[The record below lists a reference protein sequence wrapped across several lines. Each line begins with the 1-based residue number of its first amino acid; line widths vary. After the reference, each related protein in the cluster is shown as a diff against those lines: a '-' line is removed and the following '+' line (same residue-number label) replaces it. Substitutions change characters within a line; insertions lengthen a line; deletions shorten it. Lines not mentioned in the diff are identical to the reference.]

1 METYFYDDPRIR
13 KWINQIIERIFT
25 VCILTG
31 VGSDE
36 EFQKGCQIVMKLT
49 MLLQD
54 IPSFPSEFLTD
65 GVKQLIEQ
73 QLPDS
78 RVINNFPKFQVTM
91 DRMLHEGI
99 LKVTDS
105 QKKEAF
111 NSILTTVNTK
121 DNNIKPHDSYTE
133 GFVEASCI
141 EGVTNSVLPYPA
153 KLPISYSDIQHT
165 KAEAQAKADV
175 QALKEA
181 LAQAEAQAKADV
193 QALKEALAQAE
204 AQAKADVQA
213 LKEALAQAEA
223 QAKADVQALKEA
235 LAQAEAQA

>member
-49 MLLQD
+49 TLLQD

-121 DNNIKPHDSYTE
+121 DINMKFHDSYTE
-133 GFVEASCI
+133 GLVEVSCI
-141 EGVTNSVLPYPA
+141 EGVTNSVLPGLA
-153 KLPISYSDIQHT
+153 TLPISYSDVHHT

-175 QALKEA
+175 KALEEA
-181 LAQAEAQAKADV
+181 LAQAEAQAKADD
-193 QALKEALAQAE
+193 QAHKESLAQAE
-204 AQAKADVQA
+204 M
-213 LKEALAQAEA
+213 
-223 QAKADVQALKEA
+223 
-235 LAQAEAQA
+235 

>member
-1 METYFYDDPRIR
+1 METYFYGDPRIR

-31 VGSDE
+31 GGSDE

-49 MLLQD
+49 TLLQD
-54 IPSFPSEFLTD
+54 IPSFPSEFLSD

-99 LKVTDS
+99 LKVTDF

-111 NSILTTVNTK
+111 NSISTTVNTK
-121 DNNIKPHDSYTE
+121 DINIKLHDNYTE
-133 GFVEASCI
+133 GLVEASCI

-165 KAEAQAKADV
+165 KADVQAFEEALTQAKADI
-175 QALKEA
+175 QALEEA
-181 LAQAEAQAKADV
+181 LAQAEAQ
-193 QALKEALAQAE
+193 
-204 AQAKADVQA
+204 
-213 LKEALAQAEA
+213 
-223 QAKADVQALKEA
+223 
-235 LAQAEAQA
+235 